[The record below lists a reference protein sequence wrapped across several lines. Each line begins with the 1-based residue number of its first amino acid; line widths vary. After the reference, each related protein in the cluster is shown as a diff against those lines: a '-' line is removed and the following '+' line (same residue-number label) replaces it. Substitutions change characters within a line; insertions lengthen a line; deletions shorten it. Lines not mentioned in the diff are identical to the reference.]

1 MRTFVPI
8 AGHRSVD
15 RRPPHG
21 PDGDRRGVV
30 REIQGGKG
38 YVGEFV
44 IHRLYRDV
52 QGHPVQSGTANVL
65 SLDLLERSRRSAHDV
80 PSPLVADSL
89 DEVDR
94 PGLDALATTVRK
106 PVRDAT
112 RGAPRPHH
120 RGRRTTPVALRSPSG
135 SFARPWPIETV
146 GASSTAKRPDRPL
159 RRRGSGRS
167 ARSPGFRRSVD
178 RCGST
183 IERSATGNDRGFE
196 GPHLPCRRCDTR
208 VQITR

>member
-1 MRTFVPI
+1 
-8 AGHRSVD
+8 
-15 RRPPHG
+15 
-21 PDGDRRGVV
+21 VV

-94 PGLDALATTVRK
+94 PGLDALATTVRN
-106 PVRDAT
+106 RFET
-112 RGAPRPHH
+112 RHEGLLALTTEDG
-120 RGRRTTPVALRSPSG
+120 GRRP
-135 SFARPWPIETV
+135 
-146 GASSTAKRPDRPL
+146 
-159 RRRGSGRS
+159 
-167 ARSPGFRRSVD
+167 
-178 RCGST
+178 
-183 IERSATGNDRGFE
+183 
-196 GPHLPCRRCDTR
+196 
-208 VQITR
+208 